1 MRYQMR
7 EYTLSKRILLIILC
21 LLFGIMLFSTI
32 RISAMHP
39 NRISASSVNIQHR
52 EKIITRVFVK
62 QDDTLWDYACQYY
75 SEEYRNVEELI
86 FEIRKTNGLSD
97 DLIKEGSY
105 LLIPHYVTTESE
117 SNSQYE

>member
-7 EYTLSKRILLIILC
+7 EYTLSKKYLLIILC
-21 LLFGIMLFSTI
+21 LLFGIMLFSSI
-32 RISAMHP
+32 RISTMHP